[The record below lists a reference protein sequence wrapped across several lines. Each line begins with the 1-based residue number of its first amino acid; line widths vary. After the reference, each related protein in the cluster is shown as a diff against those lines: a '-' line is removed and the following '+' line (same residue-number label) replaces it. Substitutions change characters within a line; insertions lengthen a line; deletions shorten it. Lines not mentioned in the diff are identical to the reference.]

1 MKTFRMALA
10 ALALLAVSLPI
21 RANTSPTDIIHLCTQ
36 AVEAKKV
43 VVQVT
48 NLAEKTTQIR
58 LESAYGDK
66 VYYQEYIRKHNGHR
80 ALLDLGQLPEG
91 RYILSVSQKGET
103 KSQVIRITEG
113 RVMVSHCIN

>member
-43 VVQVT
+43 AVQVA

-58 LESAYGDK
+58 LESAYGK